1 MEASNVLKEYL
12 ELFTA
17 DCRQLKLLVAPN
29 AAVDWFGRTVRG
41 PAKIHDYFRFEV
53 STQYEHADFDKA
65 EECQP
70 IEQRP
75 SHWKTKSLPMED
87 ADFVLPINKVTGI
100 TTLKSYADSDIED
113 DDLEMRPLPGNRTP
127 EHHSRHASH
136 VGELTPPSS
145 TIKIED
151 INASDS
157 ESDLDEEA
165 CASAPKRL
173 KRSTPTPFSYLR
185 HMPASSSKT
194 THVTKRQLTST
205 QFDMQML
212 GDDTSSDEELDA
224 DLRKKIATEYSPL
237 KYIETMGKLRVKP
250 KILTSTDS
258 PPTPYRTSDWDRP
271 VRLRISY
278 RRNLSDQSLQIAL
291 VIYEHLPNNSAE
303 GNQDVPSTM
312 GTRRRNLMAQ
322 FNETALSVPPQA
334 TQQQDVQDTESIAVT
349 EVGTA
354 VPLTD
359 VDEESIAISVVQL
372 RTPTKNDHTPPATPK
387 RRPRVPY
394 TLSGMKR
401 ITPSSSTTT
410 PRRGAARTLRL

>member
-1 MEASNVLKEYL
+1 MEASIVLKEYL

-17 DCRQLKLLVAPN
+17 DCWQLKLLVAPN

-53 STQYEHADFDKA
+53 ATQYEHVDFDKV

-75 SHWKTKSLPMED
+75 THWKTKSLPTED

-127 EHHSRHASH
+127 EHHSHSAAH
-136 VGELTPPSS
+136 LGELTPPSS
-145 TIKIED
+145 TIKIEN
-151 INASDS
+151 INACGS
-157 ESDLDEEA
+157 ESDADEEA

-173 KRSTPTPFSYLR
+173 KRSIPTPFSYLR
-185 HMPASSSKT
+185 RMPASSSKT
-194 THVTKRQLTST
+194 THVTKRQLTTT

-212 GDDTSSDEELDA
+212 GDDTSSDEEIDA
-224 DLRKKIATEYSPL
+224 DLRKKLANEYTPL
-237 KYIETMGKLRVKP
+237 KYIEATGKLRAKP
-250 KILTSTDS
+250 QNLTTTDA
-258 PPTPYRTSDWDRP
+258 PPTPHQTSNWDRP
-271 VRLRISY
+271 VRLRLSY

-291 VIYEHLPNNSAE
+291 VIYEHLPNNNAE
-303 GNQDVPSTM
+303 VNPDMQSTM
-312 GTRRRNLMAQ
+312 GMRRRNLMAQ
-322 FNETALSVPPQA
+322 FNETALSESPQE
-334 TQQQDVQDTESIAVT
+334 TSQDAPDIESIAVT

-359 VDEESIAISVVQL
+359 VDEESTAISVVQL
-372 RTPTKNDHTPPATPK
+372 RTPTKSDHTPPATPK

-394 TLSGMKR
+394 SLSGMKR
-401 ITPSSSTTT
+401 ITPTSTTT
-410 PRRGAARTLRL
+410 TPKRGAARTLRL

>member
-53 STQYEHADFDKA
+53 ATQYEHADFDKA

-75 SHWKTKSLPMED
+75 SHWKTKSLPSEE
-87 ADFVLPINKVTGI
+87 ADFVLPINKVTGL
-100 TTLKSYADSDIED
+100 TTLKTYADSDIED
-113 DDLEMRPLPGNRTP
+113 DDLEMLPLSAGNCTP
-127 EHHSRHASH
+127 EPHSNSTAHI
-136 VGELTPPSS
+136 GELTPPSS

-151 INASDS
+151 INATDS
-157 ESDLDEEA
+157 ESDLDEAE

-173 KRSTPTPFSYLR
+173 KRSIPTPFSYLR
-185 HMPASSSKT
+185 RIPTSSSKI
-194 THVTKRQLTST
+194 THVAKRQLP
-205 QFDMQML
+205 QFDIQML
-212 GDDTSSDEELDA
+212 GDDTSSDEELDVE
-224 DLRKKIATEYSPL
+224 LRKMLAKEYTPL
-237 KYIETMGKLRVKP
+237 KYIEATGKLRAKP
-250 KILTSTDS
+250 QMLSAGDS
-258 PPTPYRTSDWDRP
+258 PPTPHRSSDWDRS

-278 RRNLSDQSLQIAL
+278 RRNLADKSLQIAL
-291 VIYEHLPNNSAE
+291 VIYEHLQSPTADV
-303 GNQDVPSTM
+303 NQDAPSTLGM
-312 GTRRRNLMAQ
+312 RRRNLMTQ
-322 FNETALSVPPQA
+322 FNETALSETPHA
-334 TQQQDVQDTESIAVT
+334 AQQDVHDMESSIALT

-359 VDEESIAISVVQL
+359 VDEESTAISVVPL
-372 RTPTKNDHTPPATPK
+372 RTPTKSDHTPPATPK

-401 ITPSSSTTT
+401 MSPSSTSTAT
-410 PRRGAARTLRL
+410 PKRNAARSLRL